1 MRTIREPARDVPV
14 VADVDVVV
22 AGGGPSGFAAA
33 VAAARRGAET
43 LLIEGSGFLGGM
55 FTGSQILT
63 LCGYNCWIEPYERIV
78 TGVGAE
84 MIERAAEL
92 GGAEDNNSWVLN
104 IDPEVV
110 KLVLDDMVL
119 GAGAQVLLHSWGVAP
134 YIEGDAVQGMLI
146 ENKSGRGVVLAK
158 VVIDATGDG
167 DIAARAGADFRVGE
181 MLQPMS
187 QPLILG
193 NVQGASAEDVARPQ
207 PAGYTEPGYPRA
219 RRHRSRR
226 MDVLPDEDHMRRAH
240 EAGELPVY
248 GGPWFGGLHP
258 DRVWVNAVRY
268 IGDSTNAEDLTQA
281 EIQGRRDA
289 WALYRYFRAHVPA
302 LREATMLT
310 TGPTVGLRESR
321 QIVGDYTLTVE
332 DVQHEARFPD
342 AVALGCWPTDVHP
355 ADGSVGPLEMS
366 TLYVPWPYQ
375 IPYRTML
382 PRGVEGLL
390 VTGRCISSTQE
401 AHGSSRVGGTCTAL
415 GQAAGTA
422 AALAAQRSITPRELP
437 GVEVRDALLAQGVKL
452 EPESRASARR

>member
-187 QPLILG
+187 QHAW
-193 NVQGASAEDVARPQ
+193 NSASLCHRPFESDQRKAPEHVYARALLAKLACDVSA
-207 PAGYTEPGYPRA
+207 
-219 RRHRSRR
+219 
-226 MDVLPDEDHMRRAH
+226 L
-240 EAGELPVY
+240 
-248 GGPWFGGLHP
+248 
-258 DRVWVNAVRY
+258 AVHLAKA
-268 IGDSTNAEDLTQA
+268 D
-281 EIQGRRDA
+281 
-289 WALYRYFRAHVPA
+289 
-302 LREATMLT
+302 
-310 TGPTVGLRESR
+310 VGLRIGLDQFTRHQLNALVLLSS
-321 QIVGDYTLTVE
+321 QAVE
-332 DVQHEARFPD
+332 FDR
-342 AVALGCWPTDVHP
+342 
-355 ADGSVGPLEMS
+355 GP
-366 TLYVPWPYQ
+366 
-375 IPYRTML
+375 
-382 PRGVEGLL
+382 
-390 VTGRCISSTQE
+390 
-401 AHGSSRVGGTCTAL
+401 
-415 GQAAGTA
+415 
-422 AALAAQRSITPRELP
+422 
-437 GVEVRDALLAQGVKL
+437 
-452 EPESRASARR
+452 

>member
-1 MRTIREPARDVPV
+1 
-14 VADVDVVV
+14 
-22 AGGGPSGFAAA
+22 
-33 VAAARRGAET
+33 
-43 LLIEGSGFLGGM
+43 
-55 FTGSQILT
+55 
-63 LCGYNCWIEPYERIV
+63 
-78 TGVGAE
+78 
-84 MIERAAEL
+84 
-92 GGAEDNNSWVLN
+92 
-104 IDPEVV
+104 
-110 KLVLDDMVL
+110 
-119 GAGAQVLLHSWGVAP
+119 
-134 YIEGDAVQGMLI
+134 
-146 ENKSGRGVVLAK
+146 
-158 VVIDATGDG
+158 
-167 DIAARAGADFRVGE
+167 
-181 MLQPMS
+181 
-187 QPLILG
+187 
-193 NVQGASAEDVARPQ
+193 
-207 PAGYTEPGYPRA
+207 
-219 RRHRSRR
+219 
-226 MDVLPDEDHMRRAH
+226 
-240 EAGELPVY
+240 
-248 GGPWFGGLHP
+248 
-258 DRVWVNAVRY
+258 
-268 IGDSTNAEDLTQA
+268 
-281 EIQGRRDA
+281 
-289 WALYRYFRAHVPA
+289 
-302 LREATMLT
+302 MLT